1 MPKLDSI
8 EKVLVIGSGAIVIG
22 QAAEFDYSGTQACL
36 ALKEEG
42 IEVVLINNN
51 PATIMTDESV
61 SDKVYFEPM
70 TLESATNIIEKE
82 RPDGLLATVGGQ
94 TGLNLA
100 MALADAGILE
110 QYGVELLGTDM
121 TAIKKAEDRDQ
132 FRSLMKQLGEPV
144 PDSDII
150 YSLDGA
156 LAFAQR
162 TGYPVIVRPAY
173 TLGGF
178 GGGIASDEA
187 TYIKLVTQ
195 GLSASPIKQCL
206 VETSIA
212 GYKEIEYEVMRDAA
226 GTCITVCNMENLDPV
241 GVHTGDSIVV
251 APSQTLNDPDFHML
265 RTSCINIIEALGIIG
280 ACNVQ
285 FALHPETSDYFLIE
299 VNPRVSRSSALASK
313 ATGYPIAKIAA
324 KLAIGYTLDEL
335 KNPVTG
341 TTYASFEPALDY
353 VALKIPRWPF
363 DQFPLADRT
372 LGTQMKAT
380 GEVMAIERR
389 MEAAMQ
395 KALRSLELPIDGFRL
410 PAISSLPTGDL
421 LELAMKPDDRRLFV
435 LFELLIRG
443 KTTDELHAIT
453 GITPYF
459 LYVLSNI
466 VTEWQDLKSISWN
479 NVTADRLL
487 QAKKLGFSDQQM
499 ADIWNVP
506 AAEIW
511 GQRRSYKIAPAYRMI
526 DTCAAEFRSNT
537 NYFYSTWDNAAD
549 VDRSKGAKKVAVVGS
564 GPIRIGQ
571 GIEFDYCCVHSVM
584 AAQKLGYEAVMI
596 NNNPETVSTDYE
608 VADAL
613 YFEPITAEDVLN
625 VLEFEGIH
633 QVILQ
638 FGGQTSLNLAK
649 ALEEAG
655 ITVLG
660 SSVDLLDQ
668 MEDRDRFY
676 AFLESIGLPT
686 IPGTTANA
694 PEEVLPA
701 AEKLGFPVLL
711 RPSYVI
717 GGRGMIVLHN
727 QAELDAWLAGAD
739 KAFPVLVDHFVTGK
753 EAEADIL
760 TDGDNVWVSAIFEHI
775 EGTGVHSG
783 DSIASTPPVT
793 LTEGQQQKLV
803 DTAQHIARQLDYT
816 GLFNI
821 QFVYEEDQLFV
832 MEINPRASRTAPIS
846 SKVTDVPLV
855 QHATALLLGVPYD
868 ELGIEDMYNGQ
879 PDFTVKAPVFSH
891 IKLPGLSPVLS
902 PEMMSTGEVIGT
914 AKLFEEALEKA
925 LTGASVQL
933 AKLATG
939 STLFAARDSA
949 DYEQLNSWRAQG
961 FTIVTEDQL
970 SFNEWLLSKEAAA
983 YIDFSETPDA
993 GRMAQAA
1000 IHRLHAW
1007 SRPETADAYAASQ
1020 KNQSERLKGVLAQ

>member
-100 MALADAGILE
+100 MALVDAGILE

-156 LAFAQR
+156 LAFAER
-162 TGYPVIVRPAY
+162 TGYPIIVRPAY

-1007 SRPETADAYAASQ
+1007 SRPETAAAYAASQ
-1020 KNQSERLKGVLAQ
+1020 KTQSERLKGVLAQ

>member
-156 LAFAQR
+156 LAFAER

-453 GITPYF
+453 GITSYF

-479 NVTADRLL
+479 SVTADRLL

-549 VDRSKGAKKVAVVGS
+549 VDRSNDAKKVAVVGS

-701 AEKLGFPVLL
+701 AENLGFPVLL

-717 GGRGMIVLHN
+717 GGRGMIVLHD

-760 TDGDNVWVSAIFEHI
+760 TDGDNVWVSAIFEHL

-793 LTEGQQQKLV
+793 LTDVQQQKLI
-803 DTAQHIARQLDYT
+803 DTAKHIARQLDYT

-855 QHATALLLGVPYD
+855 QHATALLLGMPYD

-914 AKLFEEALEKA
+914 AKLFEDALEKA

-939 STLFAARDSA
+939 STLFAAQDSA

-970 SFNEWLLSKEAAA
+970 SFNEWLTSKDAAA

>member
-42 IEVVLINNN
+42 IKVVLINNN

-70 TLESATNIIEKE
+70 TLESATQIIKKE

-110 QYGVELLGTDM
+110 QYGVTLLGTDM
-121 TAIKKAEDRDQ
+121 KAIKKAEDRDQ

-156 LAFAQR
+156 LAFAER

-187 TYIKLVTQ
+187 AYTKLVTQ
-195 GLSASPIKQCL
+195 GLSASPINQCL

-212 GYKEIEYEVMRDAA
+212 GYKEIEYEVMRDAS

-324 KLAIGYTLDEL
+324 KLALGYTLDEL

-389 MEAAMQ
+389 MEAALQ

-410 PAISSLPTGDL
+410 PALSALPTGEL

-435 LFELLIRG
+435 LFELLVRG

-466 VTEWQDLKSISWN
+466 VAEWQDLKSISWN
-479 NVTADRLL
+479 TVTAERLL

-499 ADIWNVP
+499 AHIWGVP

-549 VDRSKGAKKVAVVGS
+549 VDRSNDAKKVAVVGS

-686 IPGTTANA
+686 IPGTTAKA
-694 PEEVLPA
+694 PEDVQPA
-701 AEKLGFPVLL
+701 AEKLSFPVLL

-717 GGRGMIVLHN
+717 GGRGMIVLHD

-760 TDGDNVWVSAIFEHI
+760 TDGDNVWVSAIFEHL

-793 LTEGQQQKLV
+793 LTDAQQQKLI
-803 DTAQHIARQLDYT
+803 DTAKHIARQLDYT

-821 QFVYEEDQLFV
+821 QFVYEGDQLFV

-868 ELGIEDMYNGQ
+868 ELNIENTYNGQ

-891 IKLPGLSPVLS
+891 IKLPGLSPILS

-914 AKLFEEALEKA
+914 DKLFEDALEKA

-933 AKLATG
+933 AKLATD
-939 STLFAARDSA
+939 STLFAAKDSA

-961 FTIVTEDQL
+961 LTIVTEDQL
-970 SFNEWLLSKEAAA
+970 SFNEWLVSKDAAA

-1007 SRPETADAYAASQ
+1007 SRTETAAAYAASH

>member
-1 MPKLDSI
+1 MPKIESI

-42 IEVVLINNN
+42 IEVVLLNNN

-70 TLESATNIIEKE
+70 TLESATRIIQQE

-121 TAIKKAEDRDQ
+121 GAIKKAEDRDQ

-156 LAFAQR
+156 LAFAER

-265 RTSCINIIEALGIIG
+265 RTSCIHIIEALGIIG

-285 FALHPETSDYFLIE
+285 FALHPDTSEYFLIE

-363 DQFPLADRT
+363 DQFPLADRS

-410 PAISSLPTGDL
+410 PALAALPMGDL
-421 LELAMKPDDRRLFV
+421 VELAMKPDDRRLFV
-435 LFELLIRG
+435 LFELLVRG
-443 KTTDELHAIT
+443 KTIEELHALT

-466 VTEWQDLKSISWN
+466 VTEWQDLRSIRWHD
-479 NVTADRLL
+479 VTAERLL

-499 ADIWNVP
+499 ADIWSVP

-526 DTCAAEFRSNT
+526 DTCAAEFRSTT
-537 NYFYSTWDNAAD
+537 NYFYSTWNNQAD
-549 VDRSKGAKKVAVVGS
+549 VDRSSGGKKVAVVGS

-613 YFEPITAEDVLN
+613 YFEPITPEDVLN

-676 AFLESIGLPT
+676 AFLDSIGLPT
-686 IPGTTANA
+686 IPGLTAKA
-694 PEEVLPA
+694 PKEVLPA

-717 GGRGMIVLHN
+717 GGRGMIVLHD
-727 QAELDAWLAGAD
+727 QAELKAWLGSEQ
-739 KAFPVLVDHFVTGK
+739 AFPVLVDHFVTGK

-783 DSIASTPPVT
+783 DSIASTPPAT
-793 LTEGQQQKLV
+793 LTKDQQQQLV
-803 DTAQHIARQLDYT
+803 ETAKHIARQLDYT

-868 ELGIEDMYNGQ
+868 ELGIEKMYNGQ

-914 AKLFEEALEKA
+914 AQTFEEALEKA
-925 LTGASVQL
+925 LTGASIQL
-933 AKLATG
+933 AKLKPGA
-939 STLFAARDSA
+939 TLFAARGSDA
-949 DYEQLNSWRAQG
+949 VQQLEKFRIQG
-961 FTIVTEDQL
+961 ISIVTENQL
-970 SFNEWLLSKEAAA
+970 SFDDWLLSEDAAA
-983 YIDFSETPDA
+983 YIDFSKTPNA
-993 GRMAQAA
+993 SRMAQAA

-1007 SRPETADAYAASQ
+1007 SRPETAEAYATSQ
-1020 KNQSERLKGVLAQ
+1020 KIQTERLKGVLAQ

>member
-1 MPKLDSI
+1 M
-8 EKVLVIGSGAIVIG
+8 
-22 QAAEFDYSGTQACL
+22 
-36 ALKEEG
+36 
-42 IEVVLINNN
+42 
-51 PATIMTDESV
+51 
-61 SDKVYFEPM
+61 
-70 TLESATNIIEKE
+70 
-82 RPDGLLATVGGQ
+82 
-94 TGLNLA
+94 
-100 MALADAGILE
+100 
-110 QYGVELLGTDM
+110 
-121 TAIKKAEDRDQ
+121 
-132 FRSLMKQLGEPV
+132 
-144 PDSDII
+144 
-150 YSLDGA
+150 
-156 LAFAQR
+156 
-162 TGYPVIVRPAY
+162 
-173 TLGGF
+173 
-178 GGGIASDEA
+178 
-187 TYIKLVTQ
+187 
-195 GLSASPIKQCL
+195 
-206 VETSIA
+206 
-212 GYKEIEYEVMRDAA
+212 
-226 GTCITVCNMENLDPV
+226 
-241 GVHTGDSIVV
+241 
-251 APSQTLNDPDFHML
+251 
-265 RTSCINIIEALGIIG
+265 
-280 ACNVQ
+280 
-285 FALHPETSDYFLIE
+285 
-299 VNPRVSRSSALASK
+299 
-313 ATGYPIAKIAA
+313 
-324 KLAIGYTLDEL
+324 
-335 KNPVTG
+335 TG

-363 DQFPLADRT
+363 DQFPLADRS

-410 PAISSLPTGDL
+410 PALAALPMGDL
-421 LELAMKPDDRRLFV
+421 VELAMKPDDRRLFV
-435 LFELLIRG
+435 LFELLVRG
-443 KTTDELHAIT
+443 KTIEELHALT

-466 VTEWQDLKSISWN
+466 VTEWQDLRSIRWHD
-479 NVTADRLL
+479 VTAERLL

-499 ADIWNVP
+499 ADIWSVP

-526 DTCAAEFRSNT
+526 DTCAAEFRSTT
-537 NYFYSTWDNAAD
+537 NYFYSTWNNQAD
-549 VDRSKGAKKVAVVGS
+549 VDRSSGGKKVAVVGS

-613 YFEPITAEDVLN
+613 YFEPITPEDVLN

-676 AFLESIGLPT
+676 AFLDSIGLPT
-686 IPGTTANA
+686 IPGLTAKA
-694 PEEVLPA
+694 PKEVLPA

-717 GGRGMIVLHN
+717 GGRGMIVLHD
-727 QAELDAWLAGAD
+727 QAELKAWLGSEQ
-739 KAFPVLVDHFVTGK
+739 AFPVLVDHFVTGK

-783 DSIASTPPVT
+783 DSIASTPPAT
-793 LTEGQQQKLV
+793 LTKDQQQQLV
-803 DTAQHIARQLDYT
+803 ETAKHIARQLDYT

-868 ELGIEDMYNGQ
+868 ELGIEKMYNGQ

-914 AKLFEEALEKA
+914 AQTFEEALEKA
-925 LTGASVQL
+925 LTGASIQL
-933 AKLATG
+933 AKLKPGA
-939 STLFAARDSA
+939 TLFAARGSDA
-949 DYEQLNSWRAQG
+949 VQQLEKFRIQG
-961 FTIVTEDQL
+961 ISIVTENQL
-970 SFNEWLLSKEAAA
+970 SFDDWLLSEDAAA
-983 YIDFSETPDA
+983 YIDFSKTPNA
-993 GRMAQAA
+993 SRMAQAA

-1007 SRPETADAYAASQ
+1007 SRPETAEAYATSQ
-1020 KNQSERLKGVLAQ
+1020 KIQTERLKGVLAQ

>member
-187 TYIKLVTQ
+187 AYIKLVTQ

-479 NVTADRLL
+479 SVTADRLL

-549 VDRSKGAKKVAVVGS
+549 VDRSNDAKKVAVVGS

-701 AEKLGFPVLL
+701 AENLGFPVLL

-717 GGRGMIVLHN
+717 GGRGMIVLHD

-760 TDGDNVWVSAIFEHI
+760 TDGDNVWVSAIFEHL

-793 LTEGQQQKLV
+793 LTDVQQQKLI
-803 DTAQHIARQLDYT
+803 DTAKHIARQLDYT

-855 QHATALLLGVPYD
+855 QHATALLLGMPYD

-891 IKLPGLSPVLS
+891 IKLPGLSPILS

-914 AKLFEEALEKA
+914 AKLFEDALEKA
-925 LTGASVQL
+925 LIGASVQL
-933 AKLATG
+933 AKLASG
-939 STLFAARDSA
+939 STLFAAQDSA
-949 DYEQLNSWRAQG
+949 DYDQLNSWRAQG

-970 SFNEWLLSKEAAA
+970 SFNEWLTSKDAAA

-993 GRMAQAA
+993 SRMAQAA

-1007 SRPETADAYAASQ
+1007 SRPETAEAYAASQ

>member
-1 MPKLDSI
+1 MPKAESI

-42 IEVVLINNN
+42 IEVVLLNNN

-70 TLESATNIIEKE
+70 TLEAATTIIETE

-121 TAIKKAEDRDQ
+121 AAIKKAEDRDQ

-156 LAFAQR
+156 LAFAER

-187 TYIKLVTQ
+187 AYLKLVTQ

-265 RTSCINIIEALGIIG
+265 RTSCIHIIEALGIIG

-285 FALHPETSDYFLIE
+285 FALHPETSEYFLIE

-341 TTYASFEPALDY
+341 TTCASFEPALDY

-410 PAISSLPTGDL
+410 PALAALPTGDL
-421 LELAMKPDDRRLFV
+421 QELAMKPDDRRLFV

-443 KTTDELHAIT
+443 KTTEELHDIT

-479 NVTADRLL
+479 TVTAERLL

-499 ADIWNVP
+499 ADIWDVP

-526 DTCAAEFRSNT
+526 DTCAAEFRSTT
-537 NYFYSTWDNAAD
+537 NYFYSTWDNQAD
-549 VDRSKGAKKVAVVGS
+549 VDRSNDAKKVAVVGS

-638 FGGQTSLNLAK
+638 FGGQTSLNLAN
-649 ALEEAG
+649 ALEQAG

-660 SSVDLLDQ
+660 SAVDLLDQ

-701 AEKLGFPVLL
+701 AEQLGFPVLL

-717 GGRGMIVLHN
+717 GGRGMIVLHD
-727 QAELDAWLAGAD
+727 QAELDAWLGSEQ
-739 KAFPVLVDHFVTGK
+739 AFPVLVDHFVTGK

-793 LTEGQQQKLV
+793 LSDAQQQKLV
-803 DTAQHIARQLDYT
+803 DTAKHIARQLDYT

-846 SKVTDVPLV
+846 SKVTNVPLV
-855 QHATALLLGVPYD
+855 QHATALLLGVPYE
-868 ELGIEDMYNGQ
+868 ELGIEQMYNGQ

-914 AKLFEEALEKA
+914 AKTFEEALEKA

-933 AKLATG
+933 AKLKPSA
-939 STLFAARDSA
+939 TLFAANGSDTHA
-949 DYEQLNSWRAQG
+949 QLGGFRAQG
-961 FTIVTEDQL
+961 LSIVTEDQL
-970 SFNEWLLSKEAAA
+970 SFDDWLLSADAAA

-1007 SRPETADAYAASQ
+1007 SRPETAAAYAASQ
-1020 KNQSERLKGVLAQ
+1020 KIQSERLKGVLAQ

>member
-42 IEVVLINNN
+42 IKVVLINNN

-70 TLESATNIIEKE
+70 TLESATQIIKKE

-110 QYGVELLGTDM
+110 QYGVTLLGTDM
-121 TAIKKAEDRDQ
+121 KAIKKAEDRDQ
-132 FRSLMKQLGEPV
+132 FRSLMKQLDEPV

-156 LAFAQR
+156 LAFAER

-187 TYIKLVTQ
+187 AYTKLVTQ
-195 GLSASPIKQCL
+195 GLSASPINQCL

-212 GYKEIEYEVMRDAA
+212 GYKEIEYEVMRDAS

-324 KLAIGYTLDEL
+324 KLALGYTLDEL

-389 MEAAMQ
+389 MEAALQ

-410 PAISSLPTGDL
+410 SALSALPTGEL

-435 LFELLIRG
+435 LFELLVRG

-466 VTEWQDLKSISWN
+466 VAEWQDLKSISWN
-479 NVTADRLL
+479 TVTAERLL

-499 ADIWNVP
+499 AHIWGVP

-549 VDRSKGAKKVAVVGS
+549 VDRSNDAKKVAVVGS

-686 IPGTTANA
+686 IPGTTAKA
-694 PEEVLPA
+694 PEDVQPA
-701 AEKLGFPVLL
+701 AEKLSFPVLL

-717 GGRGMIVLHN
+717 GGRGMIVLHD

-760 TDGDNVWVSAIFEHI
+760 TDGDNVWVSAIFEHL

-793 LTEGQQQKLV
+793 LTDAQQQKLI
-803 DTAQHIARQLDYT
+803 DTAKHIARQLDYT

-821 QFVYEEDQLFV
+821 QFVYEGDQLFV

-868 ELGIEDMYNGQ
+868 ELNIENTYNGQ

-891 IKLPGLSPVLS
+891 IKLPGLSPILS

-914 AKLFEEALEKA
+914 AAVFEEALEKA

-933 AKLATG
+933 AKLATD
-939 STLFAARDSA
+939 STLFAAKDSA

-961 FTIVTEDQL
+961 LTIVTEDQL
-970 SFNEWLLSKEAAA
+970 SFSEWLVSKDAAA

-1007 SRPETADAYAASQ
+1007 SRPETAAAYAASH

>member
-42 IEVVLINNN
+42 IKVVLINNN

-70 TLESATNIIEKE
+70 TLESATQIIKKE

-110 QYGVELLGTDM
+110 QYGVTLLGTDM
-121 TAIKKAEDRDQ
+121 KAIKKAEDRDQ
-132 FRSLMKQLGEPV
+132 FRSLMKQLDEPV

-156 LAFAQR
+156 LAFAER

-187 TYIKLVTQ
+187 AYTKLVTQ
-195 GLSASPIKQCL
+195 GLSASPINQCL

-212 GYKEIEYEVMRDAA
+212 GYKEIEYEVMRDAS

-324 KLAIGYTLDEL
+324 KLALGYTLDEL

-389 MEAAMQ
+389 MEAALQ

-410 PAISSLPTGDL
+410 PALSALPTGEL

-435 LFELLIRG
+435 LFELLVRG

-466 VTEWQDLKSISWN
+466 VAEWQDLKSISWN
-479 NVTADRLL
+479 TVTAERLL

-499 ADIWNVP
+499 AHIWGVP

-549 VDRSKGAKKVAVVGS
+549 VDRSNDAKKVAVVGS

-686 IPGTTANA
+686 IPGTTAKA
-694 PEEVLPA
+694 PEDVQPA
-701 AEKLGFPVLL
+701 AEKLSFPVLL

-717 GGRGMIVLHN
+717 GGRGMIVLHD

-760 TDGDNVWVSAIFEHI
+760 TDGDNVWVSAIFEHL

-793 LTEGQQQKLV
+793 LTDAQQQKLI
-803 DTAQHIARQLDYT
+803 DTAKHIARQLDYT

-821 QFVYEEDQLFV
+821 QFVYEGDQLFV

-868 ELGIEDMYNGQ
+868 ELNIENTYNGQ

-891 IKLPGLSPVLS
+891 IKLPGLSPILS

-914 AKLFEEALEKA
+914 DKLFEDALEKA

-933 AKLATG
+933 AKLATD
-939 STLFAARDSA
+939 STLFAAKGSA

-961 FTIVTEDQL
+961 LTIVTEDQL
-970 SFNEWLLSKEAAA
+970 SFNEWLVSKDAAA

-1007 SRPETADAYAASQ
+1007 SRPETAAAYAASH

>member
-443 KTTDELHAIT
+443 ETTDELHAIT

-479 NVTADRLL
+479 SVTADRLL

-549 VDRSKGAKKVAVVGS
+549 VDRSNDAKKVAVVGS

-717 GGRGMIVLHN
+717 GGRGMIVLHD

-760 TDGDNVWVSAIFEHI
+760 TDGDNVWVSAIFEHL

-793 LTEGQQQKLV
+793 LTDVQQQKLI
-803 DTAQHIARQLDYT
+803 DTAKHIARQLDYT

-855 QHATALLLGVPYD
+855 QHATALLLGMPYD

-891 IKLPGLSPVLS
+891 IKLPGLSPILS

-914 AKLFEEALEKA
+914 AKLFEDALEKA

-933 AKLATG
+933 AKLASG
-939 STLFAARDSA
+939 STLFAAQDSA

-970 SFNEWLLSKEAAA
+970 SFNEWLTSKDAAA
-983 YIDFSETPDA
+983 YIDFSETPDT

-1007 SRPETADAYAASQ
+1007 SRPETAAAYAASH

>member
-1 MPKLDSI
+1 
-8 EKVLVIGSGAIVIG
+8 
-22 QAAEFDYSGTQACL
+22 
-36 ALKEEG
+36 
-42 IEVVLINNN
+42 
-51 PATIMTDESV
+51 
-61 SDKVYFEPM
+61 
-70 TLESATNIIEKE
+70 
-82 RPDGLLATVGGQ
+82 
-94 TGLNLA
+94 
-100 MALADAGILE
+100 
-110 QYGVELLGTDM
+110 
-121 TAIKKAEDRDQ
+121 
-132 FRSLMKQLGEPV
+132 
-144 PDSDII
+144 
-150 YSLDGA
+150 
-156 LAFAQR
+156 
-162 TGYPVIVRPAY
+162 
-173 TLGGF
+173 
-178 GGGIASDEA
+178 
-187 TYIKLVTQ
+187 
-195 GLSASPIKQCL
+195 
-206 VETSIA
+206 
-212 GYKEIEYEVMRDAA
+212 MRDAS

-324 KLAIGYTLDEL
+324 KLALGYTLDEL

-389 MEAAMQ
+389 MEAALQ

-410 PAISSLPTGDL
+410 PALSALPTGEL

-435 LFELLIRG
+435 LFELLVRG

-466 VTEWQDLKSISWN
+466 VAEWQDLKSISWN
-479 NVTADRLL
+479 TVTAERLL

-499 ADIWNVP
+499 AHIWGVP

-549 VDRSKGAKKVAVVGS
+549 VDRSNDAKKVAVVGS

-686 IPGTTANA
+686 IPGTTAKA
-694 PEEVLPA
+694 PEDVQPA
-701 AEKLGFPVLL
+701 AEKLSFPVLL

-717 GGRGMIVLHN
+717 GGRGMIVLHD

-760 TDGDNVWVSAIFEHI
+760 TDGDNVWVSAIFEHL

-793 LTEGQQQKLV
+793 LTDAQQQKLI
-803 DTAQHIARQLDYT
+803 DTAKHIARQLDYT

-821 QFVYEEDQLFV
+821 QFVYEGDQLFV

-868 ELGIEDMYNGQ
+868 ELNIENTYNGQ

-891 IKLPGLSPVLS
+891 IKLPGLSPILS

-914 AKLFEEALEKA
+914 DKLFEDALEKA

-933 AKLATG
+933 AKLATD
-939 STLFAARDSA
+939 STLFAAKGSA

-961 FTIVTEDQL
+961 LTIVTEDQL
-970 SFNEWLLSKEAAA
+970 SFNEWLVSKDAAA

-1007 SRPETADAYAASQ
+1007 SRPETAAAYAASH

>member
-1 MPKLDSI
+1 
-8 EKVLVIGSGAIVIG
+8 
-22 QAAEFDYSGTQACL
+22 
-36 ALKEEG
+36 
-42 IEVVLINNN
+42 
-51 PATIMTDESV
+51 
-61 SDKVYFEPM
+61 
-70 TLESATNIIEKE
+70 
-82 RPDGLLATVGGQ
+82 
-94 TGLNLA
+94 
-100 MALADAGILE
+100 
-110 QYGVELLGTDM
+110 
-121 TAIKKAEDRDQ
+121 
-132 FRSLMKQLGEPV
+132 MKQLGEPV

-156 LAFAQR
+156 LAFAER

-1007 SRPETADAYAASQ
+1007 SRPETAAAYAASQ
-1020 KNQSERLKGVLAQ
+1020 KTQSERLKGVLAQ

>member
-36 ALKEEG
+36 ALKDEG

-70 TLESATNIIEKE
+70 TLESATKIIEKE

-100 MALADAGILE
+100 MALADAGILD
-110 QYGVELLGTDM
+110 QYGVTLLGTDM
-121 TAIKKAEDRDQ
+121 KAIKKAEDRDQ

-156 LAFAQR
+156 LAFAER

-187 TYIKLVTQ
+187 AYTKLVTQ
-195 GLSASPIKQCL
+195 GLSASPINQCL

-324 KLAIGYTLDEL
+324 KLALGYTLDEL

-389 MEAAMQ
+389 MEAALQ

-410 PAISSLPTGDL
+410 PALAALPTGEL

-435 LFELLIRG
+435 LFELLVRG

-459 LYVLSNI
+459 IYVLSNI
-466 VTEWQDLKSISWN
+466 VAEWQDLQSISWN
-479 NVTADRLL
+479 SVTAERLL
-487 QAKKLGFSDQQM
+487 QAKKLGFSDQQL
-499 ADIWNVP
+499 ADIWGVP

-511 GQRRSYKIAPAYRMI
+511 GQRRSYNIAPAYRMI

-549 VDRSKGAKKVAVVGS
+549 VDRSNEAKKVAVVGS

-633 QVILQ
+633 EVILQ
-638 FGGQTSLNLAK
+638 FGGQTSLNLAD
-649 ALEEAG
+649 ALEQAG

-694 PEEVLPA
+694 PDEVLPA

-717 GGRGMIVLHN
+717 GGRGMIVLHD
-727 QAELDAWLAGAD
+727 QAELDAWLSGSD
-739 KAFPVLVDHFVTGK
+739 KAFPVLVDHFVIGK

-760 TDGDNVWVSAIFEHI
+760 TDGDNVWVSAIFEHL

-783 DSIASTPPVT
+783 DSIASTPPAT
-793 LTEGQQQKLV
+793 LTDAQQQKLV
-803 DTAQHIARQLDYT
+803 DTAKHIARQLDYT

-821 QFVYEEDQLFV
+821 QFVYEGDQLFV

-868 ELGIEDMYNGQ
+868 ELGIDDMYNGQ

-914 AKLFEEALEKA
+914 NKLFENALEKA

-933 AKLATG
+933 AKLAPG
-939 STLFAARDSA
+939 STLFAAQDSA
-949 DYEQLNSWRAQG
+949 DHEQLKSWRAQG

-970 SFNEWLLSKEAAA
+970 SFSEWLVSKDAAA

-993 GRMAQAA
+993 HRMAQAA

-1007 SRPETADAYAASQ
+1007 SRPETAAAYAASH
-1020 KNQSERLKGVLAQ
+1020 KNQFERLKGVLAQ

>member
-36 ALKEEG
+36 ALKDEG

-70 TLESATNIIEKE
+70 TLESATRIIEKE

-110 QYGVELLGTDM
+110 RYGVTLLGTDM
-121 TAIKKAEDRDQ
+121 KAIKKAEDRDQ

-156 LAFAQR
+156 LAFAER

-187 TYIKLVTQ
+187 AYTKLVTQ

-212 GYKEIEYEVMRDAA
+212 GYKEIEYEVMRDAS

-285 FALHPETSDYFLIE
+285 FALHPETSEYFLIE

-324 KLAIGYTLDEL
+324 KLALGYTLDEL

-341 TTYASFEPALDY
+341 TTFASFEPALDY

-395 KALRSLELPIDGFRL
+395 KALRSLELPLDGFRL
-410 PAISSLPTGDL
+410 PALSALPTGEL

-435 LFELLIRG
+435 LFELLIRR

-466 VTEWQDLKSISWN
+466 VAEWQDLKSISWN
-479 NVTADRLL
+479 TVTAERLL

-499 ADIWNVP
+499 ADIWGVA

-549 VDRSKGAKKVAVVGS
+549 VDRSNDAKKVAVIGS

-649 ALEEAG
+649 ALEQAG

-694 PEEVLPA
+694 PEDVQPA

-717 GGRGMIVLHN
+717 GGRGMIVLHD

-760 TDGDNVWVSAIFEHI
+760 TDGDNVWVSAIFEHL

-793 LTEGQQQKLV
+793 LTDAQQQKLV
-803 DTAQHIARQLDYT
+803 DTAKHIAKQLDYT

-821 QFVYEEDQLFV
+821 QFVYEEDQLFI

-914 AKLFEEALEKA
+914 AKRFEDALEKA

-933 AKLATG
+933 AKLASG
-939 STLFAARDSA
+939 STLFAAKDSA
-949 DYEQLNSWRAQG
+949 DYEQLDSWRAQG
-961 FTIVTEDQL
+961 LTIVTEDQL
-970 SFNEWLLSKEAAA
+970 SFNDWLVSKDAAA
-983 YIDFSETPDA
+983 YVDFSETPDA

-1000 IHRLHAW
+1000 IHRFHAW
-1007 SRPETADAYAASQ
+1007 SRPETAAAYAAII
-1020 KNQSERLKGVLAQ
+1020 KTQSERLKGVLAQ

>member
-353 VALKIPRWPF
+353 VAFKIPRWPF

-479 NVTADRLL
+479 SVTADRLL

-549 VDRSKGAKKVAVVGS
+549 VDRSNDAKKVAVVGS

-701 AEKLGFPVLL
+701 AENLGFPVLL

-717 GGRGMIVLHN
+717 GGRGMIVLHD

-760 TDGDNVWVSAIFEHI
+760 TDGDNVWVSAIFEHL

-793 LTEGQQQKLV
+793 LTDVQQQKLI
-803 DTAQHIARQLDYT
+803 DTAKHIARQLDYT

-855 QHATALLLGVPYD
+855 QHATALLLGMPYD

-891 IKLPGLSPVLS
+891 IKLPGLSPILS

-914 AKLFEEALEKA
+914 AKLFEDALEKA

-933 AKLATG
+933 AKLASG
-939 STLFAARDSA
+939 STLFAAQDSA
-949 DYEQLNSWRAQG
+949 DYDQLNSWRAQG

-970 SFNEWLLSKEAAA
+970 SFNEWLTSKDAAA

-993 GRMAQAA
+993 SRMAQAA

-1007 SRPETADAYAASQ
+1007 SRPETAAAYAASQ

>member
-479 NVTADRLL
+479 SVTADRLL

-549 VDRSKGAKKVAVVGS
+549 VDRSNDAKKVAVVGS

-701 AEKLGFPVLL
+701 AENLGFPVLL

-717 GGRGMIVLHN
+717 GGRGMIVLHD

-760 TDGDNVWVSAIFEHI
+760 TDGDNVWVSAIFEHL

-793 LTEGQQQKLV
+793 LTDVQQQKLI
-803 DTAQHIARQLDYT
+803 DTAKHIARQLDYT

-855 QHATALLLGVPYD
+855 QHATALLLGMPYD

-891 IKLPGLSPVLS
+891 IKLPGLSPILS

-914 AKLFEEALEKA
+914 AKLFEDALEKA

-933 AKLATG
+933 AKLASG
-939 STLFAARDSA
+939 STLFAAQDSA
-949 DYEQLNSWRAQG
+949 DYDQLNSWRAQG

-970 SFNEWLLSKEAAA
+970 SFNEWLTSKDAAA

-993 GRMAQAA
+993 SRMAQAA

-1007 SRPETADAYAASQ
+1007 SRPETAEAYAASQ

>member
-42 IEVVLINNN
+42 IKVVLINNN

-70 TLESATNIIEKE
+70 TLESATQIIKKE

-110 QYGVELLGTDM
+110 QYGVTLLGTDM
-121 TAIKKAEDRDQ
+121 KAIKKAEDRDQ
-132 FRSLMKQLGEPV
+132 FRSLMKQLDEPV

-156 LAFAQR
+156 LAFAER

-187 TYIKLVTQ
+187 AYTKLVTQ
-195 GLSASPIKQCL
+195 GLSASPINQCL

-212 GYKEIEYEVMRDAA
+212 GYKEIEYEVMRDAS

-324 KLAIGYTLDEL
+324 KLALGYTLDEL

-389 MEAAMQ
+389 MEAALQ

-410 PAISSLPTGDL
+410 SALSALPTGEL

-435 LFELLIRG
+435 LFELLVRG

-466 VTEWQDLKSISWN
+466 VAEWQDLKSISWN
-479 NVTADRLL
+479 TVTAERLL

-499 ADIWNVP
+499 AHIWGVP

-549 VDRSKGAKKVAVVGS
+549 VDRSNDAKKVAVVGS

-686 IPGTTANA
+686 IPGTTAKA
-694 PEEVLPA
+694 PEDVQPA
-701 AEKLGFPVLL
+701 AEKLSFPVLL

-717 GGRGMIVLHN
+717 GGRGMIVLHD
-727 QAELDAWLAGAD
+727 QAELDAWLTGAD

-760 TDGDNVWVSAIFEHI
+760 TDGDNVWVSAIFEHL

-793 LTEGQQQKLV
+793 LTDAQQQKLI
-803 DTAQHIARQLDYT
+803 DTAKHIARQLDYT

-821 QFVYEEDQLFV
+821 QFVYEGDQLFV

-868 ELGIEDMYNGQ
+868 ELNIENTYNGQ

-891 IKLPGLSPVLS
+891 IKLPGLSPILS

-914 AKLFEEALEKA
+914 AAVFEEALEKA

-933 AKLATG
+933 AKLATD
-939 STLFAARDSA
+939 STLFAAKDSA

-961 FTIVTEDQL
+961 LTIVTEDQL
-970 SFNEWLLSKEAAA
+970 SFSEWLVSKDAAA

-1007 SRPETADAYAASQ
+1007 SRPETAAAYAASH

>member
-36 ALKEEG
+36 ALKEED

-701 AEKLGFPVLL
+701 AEKLGFPVLI

-760 TDGDNVWVSAIFEHI
+760 TDGDNVWVSAIFEHL

-793 LTEGQQQKLV
+793 LTDVQQQKLI
-803 DTAQHIARQLDYT
+803 DTAKHIARQLDYT

-855 QHATALLLGVPYD
+855 QHATALLLGMPYD

-1007 SRPETADAYAASQ
+1007 SRPETAAAYAASQ
-1020 KNQSERLKGVLAQ
+1020 KTQSERLKGVLAQ